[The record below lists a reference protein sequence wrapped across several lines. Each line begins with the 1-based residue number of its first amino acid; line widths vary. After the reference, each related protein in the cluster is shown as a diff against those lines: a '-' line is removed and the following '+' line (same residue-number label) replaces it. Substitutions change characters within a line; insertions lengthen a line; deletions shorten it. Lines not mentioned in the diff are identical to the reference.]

1 MFLFHH
7 TVVCDR
13 IRARNTMASA
23 TVQTPVLPSGLA
35 VPGARP
41 APRTVLRLV
50 GELRGTS
57 RSSSCPEGTR
67 FVLDLDA
74 KMAAGPLSGG
84 QAVGFGQITLGRDGS
99 VRLVGSHTMESAGE
113 TVSLSLYGV
122 LTASTDECV
131 DGVGF
136 PDRDYPLS
144 GSGLIHAQ
152 GESVASLDGT
162 VAAVRGWVNFE
173 SGEVEIEALA

>member
-1 MFLFHH
+1 M
-7 TVVCDR
+7 T
-13 IRARNTMASA
+13 SA
-23 TVQTPVLPSGLA
+23 TVQSPVLPSGLTM
-35 VPGARP
+35 PGARP
-41 APRTVLRLV
+41 GTRTVLRLT

-57 RSSSCPEGTR
+57 RGSTCPEGTR

-74 KMAAGPLSGG
+74 TMVVGPLAGG
-84 QAVGFGQITLGRDGS
+84 HAIGFGQITLGRDGS
-99 VRLVGSHTMESAGE
+99 VRLAASHTMASGDT

-122 LTASTDECV
+122 VTASAAECV

-152 GESVASLDGT
+152 GDGVATLNGT